1 MAEIK
6 KRIGTVACPVCGT
19 MNPASVND
27 KGTLNYACN
36 NNCDNPGWARV
47 GTKCHELMMSKV
59 IPFESLRKPVPE
71 NAPKAPATPTPQP
84 TPNPAPRKAGFF
96 S

>member
-47 GTKCHELMMSKV
+47 GTKCHELMMAKV
-59 IPFESLRKPVPE
+59 IPFEPLKKIV
-71 NAPKAPATPTPQP
+71 PTPEKP
-84 TPNPAPRKAGFF
+84 ISFTPEKPITTTPAKKAGFF